1 MSEEKNTLTALA
13 SSNKQS
19 KATLSCDSPE
29 SKEKETSLN
38 LPEDENDFYLY
49 PKPLKPL
56 DSDCCGSGCKVC
68 VFDIFEKQLKDWEE
82 RCCQKLP
89 LVKHGQVADDKKLLS
104 ESTFRKYMLKE
115 ISQETKDTFRY
126 RFDLAFSRSLNI
138 QAGQHIILRV
148 YIKGKAINRQYTPIN
163 LICSKGYFEL
173 LIKIYPDGVMSQYLQ
188 TLKPGTEV
196 EFRGPFG
203 QFSMQQIVKF
213 PRLFLLAAGTGIAPL
228 SCVIESI
235 LDNEDDE
242 TFVHLLFACRHYGDI
257 LMKEELHD
265 WLDFWNFSSLC
276 CLSQVKT

>member
-89 LVKHGQVADDKKLLS
+89 LVKHGQVADDKKLV
-104 ESTFRKYMLKE
+104 
-115 ISQETKDTFRY
+115 
-126 RFDLAFSRSLNI
+126 SLLYSLYNM
-138 QAGQHIILRV
+138 AII
-148 YIKGKAINRQYTPIN
+148 IFT
-163 LICSKGYFEL
+163 
-173 LIKIYPDGVMSQYLQ
+173 
-188 TLKPGTEV
+188 
-196 EFRGPFG
+196 
-203 QFSMQQIVKF
+203 
-213 PRLFLLAAGTGIAPL
+213 
-228 SCVIESI
+228 
-235 LDNEDDE
+235 
-242 TFVHLLFACRHYGDI
+242 
-257 LMKEELHD
+257 
-265 WLDFWNFSSLC
+265 
-276 CLSQVKT
+276 